1 MRLTERAQEGS
12 SQDLG
17 KKIAEVS
24 EVRLTTNYS
33 FFSLSNLQGTHT
45 HTLCVYEAD
54 EALIS
59 A

>member
-17 KKIAEVS
+17 KKILNS